1 MPTEDDRFERLVARL
16 EDIVKEL
23 ETGGTTLA
31 RAVALYREGVQVA
44 RAAEA
49 LLDEAEQ
56 LLNDG
61 DAGEEAIEW
70 LDGDPKAPPA

>member
-1 MPTEDDRFERLVARL
+1 MAEDDRFERLVERL
-16 EDIVKEL
+16 EAIVKEL
-23 ETGGTTLA
+23 EAGGTTLA
-31 RAVALYREGVQVA
+31 RAVALYREGIQVA

-56 LLNDG
+56 LLNTG

-70 LDGDPKAPPA
+70 LDGQTGAPSA